1 MQVSSNSGRSDV
13 NLQRKRLKNVQ
24 SIAVGTSNANP
35 CAVIDAT
42 STSKGVLVPRLTSDQ
57 IRAIPS
63 PVSGL
68 ILYNTT
74 TNTIDMFDGQWKAL
88 QSMGDIK
95 FEDNVIK
102 SVENVDL
109 VLSTQSMTNSVV
121 MDRKLILQNGKLATP
136 AAMGLDVVSGG
147 DVDIST
153 TKVGGGSVNF
163 FCGVDLKTNNLSG
176 VNSLS
181 ATTINAQNISATTL
195 SGTLDTGEQSS
206 VTALGVQSRNLNMGG
221 NGVTE
226 VSSIST
232 SGSSFEIRSGGDVDV
247 LANGGLGSINVWSSM
262 DVKTNDINNVGT
274 VRATTLEGTLASSVQ
289 GNVTEMPGLVS
300 INGKGVPSSNFVG
313 VSDAQTLTNKTIDGS
328 QIVDHSMPLRKI
340 APVTELSLVGNPSTS
355 SATPEAVSMATLKIM
370 GNLVDAAILTSWTG
384 SSTVST
390 LSSTVN
396 GLTLPSSNFVGVS
409 DAQTLTN
416 KTIDGSQ
423 IVDQSLVLGKLAPVT
438 ALSLVGNSSA
448 SSAVPGALTPA
459 QVKAMLDI
467 SDQQAVTLD
476 GDVTGSGTGTVS
488 TIIASNSVS
497 LEKMATLSA
506 KCIIGNST
514 AVAATP
520 QALSTSSVRSLLSL
534 ANVENTALSTWPGS
548 TNITTIAPNSVS
560 LENMGTLAANT
571 IIGNNTGVSATP
583 QALSATDVKS
593 LLALN
598 NVENTALST
607 WPGSTNINTL
617 GSLTSVNT
625 GSITSPG
632 NLTITPNFGAGNV
645 QIWSPLD
652 MKTNSI
658 SNVGTLNAL
667 TLPISNLVGVND
679 AQTLTNKT
687 IDSSQIVNSSVNGSQ
702 IVYQSLPLDKVIP
715 LSAFTLIGNNT
726 EASAAPTAL
735 TSFEAKT
742 LLALNNVEN
751 TALSTWNGSN
761 NITTLGT
768 ISTLNVSNINSSGT
782 LAITPSGG

>member
-1 MQVSSNSGRSDV
+1 
-13 NLQRKRLKNVQ
+13 
-24 SIAVGTSNANP
+24 
-35 CAVIDAT
+35 
-42 STSKGVLVPRLTSDQ
+42 
-57 IRAIPS
+57 
-63 PVSGL
+63 
-68 ILYNTT
+68 
-74 TNTIDMFDGQWKAL
+74 
-88 QSMGDIK
+88 
-95 FEDNVIK
+95 
-102 SVENVDL
+102 
-109 VLSTQSMTNSVV
+109 
-121 MDRKLILQNGKLATP
+121 
-136 AAMGLDVVSGG
+136 
-147 DVDIST
+147 
-153 TKVGGGSVNF
+153 
-163 FCGVDLKTNNLSG
+163 
-176 VNSLS
+176 
-181 ATTINAQNISATTL
+181 
-195 SGTLDTGEQSS
+195 
-206 VTALGVQSRNLNMGG
+206 
-221 NGVTE
+221 
-226 VSSIST
+226 
-232 SGSSFEIRSGGDVDV
+232 
-247 LANGGLGSINVWSSM
+247 M

-274 VRATTLEGTLASSVQ
+274 VRARNLEGTLASSVQ
-289 GNVTEMPGLVS
+289 GNITDMPGLVS
-300 INGKGVPSSNFVG
+300 INGKGVPSSDFVG

-328 QIVDHSMPLRKI
+328 QIVDQSLALGKI
-340 APVTELSLVGNPSTS
+340 APVTALSLVGNPIPS
-355 SATPEAVSMATLKIM
+355 SATPEAVSMATVKIM
-370 GNLVDAAILTSWTG
+370 GNLVDAAILNSWTG

-423 IVDQSLVLGKLAPVT
+423 IVDQSLALRKLAPVT

-448 SSAVPGALTPA
+448 SSAVPSALTPA

-497 LEKMATLSA
+497 LEKMATLAA
-506 KCIIGNST
+506 KSIIGNST

-520 QALSTSSVRSLLSL
+520 QALSSSSVRSLLSL

-548 TNITTIAPNSVS
+548 TNITTVAPNSVS
-560 LENMGTLAANT
+560 LGNMGTLVANT
-571 IIGNNTGVSATP
+571 IIGNNTDIAATP
-583 QALSATDVKS
+583 QALSVTDVKS
-593 LLALN
+593 LLALD
-598 NVENTALST
+598 NVENTTLST
-607 WPGSTNINTL
+607 WAGSTNITTI
-617 GSLTSVNT
+617 GSLTTVNT
-625 GSITSPG
+625 SSITSPG

-652 MKTNSI
+652 MNTNSI

-687 IDSSQIVNSSVNGSQ
+687 IDSCQIVNSSMNGSQ

-782 LAITPSGG
+782 LAITPSGGASSVEIWGPLDMKTNSISNVGTLNAKTLPSSNLVGISDVQTLTNKTIDASQIVNASIVASKLADGSVTASKIASGVIPSFPTSYMFRRKEATQNISTLSGIYVVVSFPTAVSSNNITYTSTGSDFYATVAEAGRYVVQWALTWNYAASQTRVDTYVQYSSATANTRHGYMSYGSGSSNDHAVSSCAVLNLVANDAVRVWFMHNHTGNLVNNPAINEWGYLNIVRIQ